1 MGKLAVLAIGGNSL
15 IKDEQHQGI
24 EDQYKAVCETVV
36 HIADIIADGHDVIIT
51 HGNGPQVGFILRRSE
66 IAQEAA
72 NMHHVPLV
80 SCVADT
86 QGSIGYQI
94 QQALDNEFKKRGMN
108 KRAVT
113 VVTQVEV
120 DEDDPSFQRP
130 SKPIGGFYTGEQME
144 RLKEQYPQWV
154 FVNDAGRG
162 YRRVVPSPLPKG
174 IIEQQE
180 IEFLVK
186 GGFCV
191 IAAGGGGIPVL
202 RDVRGM
208 MTGVDAVID
217 KDHASALLAAQLKA
231 DMFIISTAVEKVYVN
246 YGKPDARPLDQLTVA
261 EAKSLMAEGQF
272 APGSMLPKVEAI
284 LKFLENGGQEG
295 IITCPE
301 HLCRAMK
308 GETGT
313 RIIL

>member
-24 EDQYKAVCETVV
+24 EDQYKAICETVV

-51 HGNGPQVGFILRRSE
+51 HGNGPQVGFILRRAE
-66 IAQEAA
+66 IAQETA
-72 NMHHVPLV
+72 NMHIVPLV
-80 SCVADT
+80 NCVADT

-94 QQALDNEFKKRGMN
+94 QQALDNEFNKRGMD

-120 DEDDPSFQRP
+120 DKCDPSFLRP
-130 SKPIGGFYTGEQME
+130 TKPIGGFYTREQME
-144 RLKEQYPQWV
+144 SLVKQYPHWV
-154 FVNDAGRG
+154 FINDAGRG
-162 YRRVVPSPLPKG
+162 YRRVVPSPLPKK
-174 IIEQQE
+174 IIEEQE

-186 GGFCV
+186 SGFCV

-202 RDVRGM
+202 RDEQGM
-208 MTGVDAVID
+208 LTGVDAVID
-217 KDHASALLAAQLKA
+217 KDYVSALLAVQLQA
-231 DMFIISTAVEKVYVN
+231 DVFIISTAVEKVFVN
-246 YGKPDARPLDQLTVA
+246 YGKPDASPLDQLTVA
-261 EAKSLMAEGQF
+261 EAKNLMAEGQF

-284 LKFLENGGQEG
+284 LKFLENGGKEG

-301 HLCRAMK
+301 HLCRAVK

-313 RIIL
+313 RIIG